1 MSNNCLQRCIVL
13 DVIGPLP
20 PLPPPPLKGGWV
32 WGGGWGWRVKKRLRV
47 YTATSTQHDI
57 TSTRSSPQVVTAEG
71 SQVIKTD
78 LTADNGLVHVI
89 DKVIYPL
96 PATNLPLTLTFD
108 KDLGSVAYLILQ
120 CSLTMALSSKL
131 LRLWTLSWRG
141 FRTANHPS
149 TLQPI
154 RMSQLPFRVKNPKRF
169 SPRFPDKLKQSSKER
184 KSCGF
189 ADRSKYATM
198 VHAVSCR

>member
-1 MSNNCLQRCIVL
+1 M
-13 DVIGPLP
+13 
-20 PLPPPPLKGGWV
+20 
-32 WGGGWGWRVKKRLRV
+32 
-47 YTATSTQHDI
+47 
-57 TSTRSSPQVVTAEG
+57 
-71 SQVIKTD
+71 IKTD

-120 CSLTMALSSKL
+120 GSLTMALSSEL
-131 LRLWTLSWRG
+131 LRRWTLSWRG

-169 SPRFPDKLKQSSKER
+169 SPRFPDKLKQSSTER
-184 KSCGF
+184 KSYGS
-189 ADRSKYATM
+189 RTN
-198 VHAVSCR
+198 